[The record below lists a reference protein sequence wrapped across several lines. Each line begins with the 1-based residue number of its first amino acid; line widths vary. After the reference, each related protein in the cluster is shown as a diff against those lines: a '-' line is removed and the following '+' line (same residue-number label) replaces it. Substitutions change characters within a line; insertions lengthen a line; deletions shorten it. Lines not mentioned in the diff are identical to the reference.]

1 MSIIYEE
8 KLEILEDMTAQISEV
23 ITNSRYLRF
32 YYLVDDVVRNK
43 GCITLLRPEYC
54 NSFAAL
60 LKLILKRV
68 NKRWGKNKE
77 IIEMKMNLLS
87 EECVFIK

>member
-1 MSIIYEE
+1 
-8 KLEILEDMTAQISEV
+8 MTAQISEV

-32 YYLVDDVVRNK
+32 YYSIDDAIRNK

-60 LKLILKRV
+60 LKLIFKRV
-68 NKRWGKNKE
+68 NKQWGEHEE
-77 IIEMKMNLLS
+77 IIPDKRLIMKEMKMNLLS